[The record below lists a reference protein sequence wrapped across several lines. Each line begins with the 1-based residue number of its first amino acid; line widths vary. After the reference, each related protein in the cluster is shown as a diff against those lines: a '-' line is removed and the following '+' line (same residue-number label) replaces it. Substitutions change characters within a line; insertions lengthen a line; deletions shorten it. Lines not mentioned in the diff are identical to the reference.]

1 MVNNWT
7 LRAGMVWCW
16 ELLFPANVSWVI
28 PNLAFYVI
36 WIVFGSRPAVKI
48 FLLHAPKL
56 KDQKFQAW
64 WVRCR
69 IPENVENFIIIPTF
83 VRNKAWANRVFFIY
97 DEKASKYRLSFCNLS
112 PWTRSKTHK
121 TSFWS
126 SLCVAPNYYSIT
138 IDIKFNKTVST
149 FFLVGFILS
158 SLEKTLLLFSLVT
171 VPGSMF
177 IVINFLDFLHLMTWV
192 SR

>member
-1 MVNNWT
+1 M
-7 LRAGMVWCW
+7 LRALVSRQCFLGNPKLGFLCDLSCFWLSPCC
-16 ELLFPANVSWVI
+16 EDFPPGFSW
-28 PNLAFYVI
+28 
-36 WIVFGSRPAVKI
+36 SRSCTYC
-48 FLLHAPKL
+48 KL

-69 IPENVENFIIIPTF
+69 IPENVENFIVIPTF
-83 VRNKAWANRVFFIY
+83 VRNKAWANRVFLIY